1 MSDSSLKE
9 EKDQRRRPGE
19 LANEDDKEDVVITLM
34 NTKQRDLILDQ
45 VEKIKDNEWSFSKQN
60 TQIESIDI
68 FIIIKAGR

>member
-45 VEKIKDNEWSFSKQN
+45 VEKIKDNEWSFSKRN

>member
-19 LANEDDKEDVVITLM
+19 LANEDDKEDLVITLM

-45 VEKIKDNEWSFSKQN
+45 VEKIKDNEWSFSKRN